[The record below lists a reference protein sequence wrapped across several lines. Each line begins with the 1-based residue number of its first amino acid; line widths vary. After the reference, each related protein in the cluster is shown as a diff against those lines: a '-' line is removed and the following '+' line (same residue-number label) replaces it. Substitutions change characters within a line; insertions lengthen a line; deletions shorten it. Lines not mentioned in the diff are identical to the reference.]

1 MRFATQ
7 HSSVSTLGLWMP
19 SDSQVVG
26 EFDLHDSSTGAVSSS
41 RHIPTWV
48 IILLLTCLAIGLV
61 MMFWG
66 GFVGGVTWDEKTHVL
81 MLQTFIDQGWNV
93 SPDALKNGIPDPSY
107 VWGVYVYGP
116 VGELVSH
123 LTTILIGEESWGST
137 SLSARAYAGRHLG
150 VGLMGLI
157 GIVSVA
163 LTMRVW
169 SKSWKWALL
178 AGAILSTTPLWV
190 GHSMFNIKDVPVAA
204 GCALSVLGISTL
216 LATRF
221 REQRGVHLWGLA
233 ALLLGTVLAAG
244 TRAAI
249 GVLVAACLVIGIMA
263 LWLLTAFD
271 GTSGFTRS
279 TKAALAKLGEGL
291 GTLILGYLL
300 LVVIYPKAFI
310 NPFVLAWEALVVS
323 ARFPFDEAVLT
334 SGTWVQQPPSW
345 SYLPHWYLAQLP
357 ILILVG
363 VTIMSVVLVVQA
375 VRLLARKSS
384 NLKPTQL
391 AIGAVVLAQAFALPL
406 IAIVGKSNMYNGSR
420 QFLFVV
426 PAFALLAAMAIWCLA
441 GVVQGKRPWL
451 RVALWVAVALGVA
464 VPTVSQVTLFPY
476 NYTWL
481 NGVTASQPIEGMWP
495 TDYWRQ
501 SARELIA
508 RTPQSGTES
517 CRYEQGRKGELHSCK
532 LEPMFIPFADERG
545 TLAKPGSLE
554 PGQYWLIW
562 ENQGLTDIPEGCTLQ
577 DEITKRLFLQSV
589 VIGQIA
595 KCDQMT
601 ALNPAD

>member
-1 MRFATQ
+1 MRLSPDLTRGQ
-7 HSSVSTLGLWMP
+7 WMSSDAQSVN
-19 SDSQVVG
+19 DSGISVT
-26 EFDLHDSSTGAVSSS
+26 SAGADIG
-41 RHIPTWV
+41 RWLIPTWAIV
-48 IILLLTCLAIGLV
+48 ILLFSLAVGLA
-61 MMFWG
+61 MLFAG

-81 MLQTFIDQGWNV
+81 MLQSFFDDGWNV

-123 LTTILIGEESWGST
+123 LTTVLLGQESWGST
-137 SLSARAYAGRHLG
+137 SLSARAYAGRHFG
-150 VGLMGLI
+150 VGLMGLV

-169 SKSWKWALL
+169 SKSWRWALL
-178 AGAILSTTPLWV
+178 AGAILGTTPLWV

-204 GCALSVLGISTL
+204 GCALSVLGISIL

-221 REQRGVHLWGLA
+221 RKQRGVHLWGLA
-233 ALLLGTVLAAG
+233 ALLMGTVLAAG

-249 GVLVAACLVIGIMA
+249 GVLVAGCLVIGIVA
-263 LWLLTAFD
+263 LWLFTAFD
-271 GTSGFTRS
+271 GTGGFTRT
-279 TKAALAKLGEGL
+279 TKKAFVKLGEGL
-291 GTLILGYLL
+291 GTLALGYVL
-300 LVVIYPKAFI
+300 LVLIYPKAFI
-310 NPFVLAWEALVVS
+310 NPFLLAWEALIVS

-334 SGTWVQQPPSW
+334 SGTWMQQPPSW
-345 SYLPHWYLAQLP
+345 SYLPHWFLAQLP
-357 ILILVG
+357 ILIIVG
-363 VTIMSVVLVVQA
+363 VMIMSVVLVIQG
-375 VRLLARKSS
+375 VRILARKNS
-384 NLKPTQL
+384 NLKPAQL

-406 IAIVGKSNMYNGSR
+406 LAIVGKSNMYNGSR

-451 RVALWVAVALGVA
+451 RVALWVAVTLGVV

-481 NGVTASQPIEGMWP
+481 NGVTASQSIEGMWP

-508 RTPQSGTES
+508 RTPQAGVES
-517 CRYEQGRKGELHSCK
+517 CRYEQGRKGELHSCE

-545 TLAKPGSLE
+545 TLAKAGSLE
-554 PGQYWLIW
+554 SGQYWLIW
-562 ENQGLTDIPEGCTLQ
+562 ENQGLTDIPQGCTLH
-577 DEITKRLFLQSV
+577 DEITKQLFFQSV

-595 KCDQMT
+595 KCDQMS
-601 ALNPAD
+601 ALNPAG